1 MPISEQA
8 PKRIIRCR
16 YIRANDER
24 CTGEVLD
31 PEADV
36 QLCLKHTARVVE
48 HARATY
54 ERFRLE
60 AEL

>member
-1 MPISEQA
+1 MPITEQA

-16 YIRANDER
+16 YLRQNDEQ
-24 CTGEVLD
+24 CTAEVLD

-36 QLCLKHTARVVE
+36 LLCLKHSARVVE

-60 AEL
+60 AKL